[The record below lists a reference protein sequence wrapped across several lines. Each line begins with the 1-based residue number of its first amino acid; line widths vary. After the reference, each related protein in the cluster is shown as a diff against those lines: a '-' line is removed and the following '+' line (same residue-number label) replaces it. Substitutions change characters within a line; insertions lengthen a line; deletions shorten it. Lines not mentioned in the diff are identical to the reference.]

1 MTSKLVRFEDLQ
13 EVPTFGF
20 RGEALASLAVCGIVT
35 IQSTRE
41 GEDVGYKCAPN
52 HALCHLVS
60 MLWDCGMLCG
70 LPVPLQ
76 CLCVPRA
83 SLGANGATASS
94 YRAMAPLAPI
104 RCRVPASAAPRSQ
117 SRASS

>member
-41 GEDVGYKCAPN
+41 GEDVGYKCALITPY
-52 HALCHLVS
+52 V
-60 MLWDCGMLCG
+60 
-70 LPVPLQ
+70 
-76 CLCVPRA
+76 
-83 SLGANGATASS
+83 
-94 YRAMAPLAPI
+94 
-104 RCRVPASAAPRSQ
+104 
-117 SRASS
+117 